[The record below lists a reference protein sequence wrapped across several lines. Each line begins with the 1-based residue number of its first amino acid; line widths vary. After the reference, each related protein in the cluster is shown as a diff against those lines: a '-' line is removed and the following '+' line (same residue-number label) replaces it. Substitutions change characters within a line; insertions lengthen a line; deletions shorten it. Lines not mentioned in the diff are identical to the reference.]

1 MKKDIHPDYHTI
13 KVQLTDGTVF
23 ETRSTYGKEGDVL
36 KLDID
41 PISHP
46 AWTGEASKI
55 LDSDGQVAKFQ
66 KIQKPWFQKII
77 FNASCRL

>member
-1 MKKDIHPDYHTI
+1 MKKEIHPDYHTI

-41 PISHP
+41 PTSHLLLL
-46 AWTGEASKI
+46 AEAYFLKSQDLTLSKE
-55 LDSDGQVAKFQ
+55 L
-66 KIQKPWFQKII
+66 
-77 FNASCRL
+77 

>member
-1 MKKDIHPDYHTI
+1 MKKEIHPDYHTI

-23 ETRSTYGKEGDVL
+23 ETKSTYGKEGDVL

-66 KIQKPWFQKII
+66 KNSKTL
-77 FNASCRL
+77 ASKNNF

>member
-1 MKKDIHPDYHTI
+1 MKKEIHPDYHTI

-41 PISHP
+41 PTSHP

-66 KIQKPWFQKII
+66 KKFQNLGLKK
-77 FNASCRL
+77 

>member
-1 MKKDIHPDYHTI
+1 MKKEIHPDYHTI

-41 PISHP
+41 PILIPRGPERHLKFLIQMVKLQNFKKN
-46 AWTGEASKI
+46 SKT
-55 LDSDGQVAKFQ
+55 LVSKS
-66 KIQKPWFQKII
+66 
-77 FNASCRL
+77 NS

>member
-1 MKKDIHPDYHTI
+1 MKKEIHPDYHTI

-41 PISHP
+41 PTSHP

-55 LDSDGQVAKFQ
+55 LDSDGPAAKFQ
-66 KIQKPWFQKII
+66 KKFQNLGFKK
-77 FNASCRL
+77 

>member
-1 MKKDIHPDYHTI
+1 MKKEIHPDYHTI

-23 ETRSTYGKEGDVL
+23 ETRSTYSKEGDIL

-41 PISHP
+41 STSHP

-66 KIQKPWFQKII
+66 KISKSWFQK
-77 FNASCRL
+77 

>member
-1 MKKDIHPDYHTI
+1 MKKEIHPDYHTI

-23 ETRSTYGKEGDVL
+23 ETKSTYGKEGDVL

-46 AWTGEASKI
+46 AWTGEDSKI

-66 KIQKPWFQKII
+66 KKFKNLG
-77 FNASCRL
+77 FKK

>member
-1 MKKDIHPDYHTI
+1 MKKEIHPDYHTI

-41 PISHP
+41 PTISSRMD
-46 AWTGEASKI
+46 WRGI
-55 LDSDGQVAKFQ
+55 
-66 KIQKPWFQKII
+66 
-77 FNASCRL
+77 

>member
-1 MKKDIHPDYHTI
+1 MKKEIHPDYHTI

-23 ETRSTYGKEGDVL
+23 ETKSTYGQEGDVL

-41 PISHP
+41 RISHP
-46 AWTGEASKI
+46 SWTGEDSKI

-66 KIQKPWFQKII
+66 KKFKNLG
-77 FNASCRL
+77 FKK

>member
-1 MKKDIHPDYHTI
+1 MKKEIHPDYHTI

-41 PISHP
+41 PMSHP
-46 AWTGEASKI
+46 AWTERHLKFLIQMVKLQNFKKNSKT
-55 LDSDGQVAKFQ
+55 LVSKS
-66 KIQKPWFQKII
+66 
-77 FNASCRL
+77 NS